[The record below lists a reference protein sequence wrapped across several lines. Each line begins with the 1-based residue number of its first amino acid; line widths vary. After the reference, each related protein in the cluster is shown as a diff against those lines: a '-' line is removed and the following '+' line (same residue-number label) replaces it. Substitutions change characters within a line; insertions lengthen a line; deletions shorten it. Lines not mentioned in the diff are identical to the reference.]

1 MPDPMPDTPT
11 TDLTD
16 GAEAIRE
23 RENQHVRA
31 REELVVLTKTL
42 VCDLADPADIR
53 RAVVAQNFSLPVS
66 LCDEELEALLNFH
79 LNGYGATAEPTE
91 AVRKRPVLRSAREI
105 CALQIPPVAWT
116 VTGLLPTGLSILA
129 GKPKVGKSFLA
140 LHLGLAVASGGYALG
155 SREYSAPQGNV
166 IALLLEDT
174 DRRLQERLT
183 KLQQGQPQPDAL
195 HISIRW
201 PRGGEALEALDEWC
215 KEIKPRLVI
224 VDTLQQ
230 VRALS
235 RGRNANAYESD
246 YLAISGLKQLADKYD
261 MALLVLHHQRKMG
274 CEDIYDSVSGTLG
287 ITGAADT
294 TFILQRAK
302 SGVSSIL
309 SGRGRDLDDFALAVQ
324 FDKPSGLWRLLGDA
338 HEVALSSQRQEVL
351 KALRESGPV
360 GPTALA
366 VVLGKNVNVV
376 KQTLFQMARAGD
388 VFRAGNGTYTL

>member
-1 MPDPMPDTPT
+1 MATTSTATEADTP
-11 TDLTD
+11 
-16 GAEAIRE
+16 ERIRE
-23 RENQHVRA
+23 RENQRVKA
-31 REELVVLTKTL
+31 REESVVLVKTL
-42 VCDLADPADIR
+42 MCELADPTDIR
-53 RAVVAQNFSLPVS
+53 KAVGAQNFSLPVS
-66 LCDEELEALLNFH
+66 LCDEELEALLKFH
-79 LNGYGATAEPTE
+79 LNGYGGTPEPAE
-91 AVRKRPVLRSAREI
+91 AARKRPILRTAREI
-105 CALQIPPVAWT
+105 CALQIPPVAWI
-116 VTGLLPTGLSILA
+116 VSGLLPTGLSVLA

-140 LHLGLAVASGGYALG
+140 LHLSLAVASGGYALG
-155 SREYSAPQGNV
+155 SRDYSAPQGPV

-201 PRGGEALEALDEWC
+201 PRGGEGIEALDEWC

-246 YLAISGLKQLADKYD
+246 YLAISGLKQMADRYN

-287 ITGAADT
+287 ITGAADSIY
-294 TFILQRAK
+294 ILQRAK

-309 SGRGRDLDDFALAVQ
+309 SGRGRDLDDFSLAVQ

-351 KALRESGPV
+351 KALRESGPL

-376 KQTLFQMARAGD
+376 KQTLFQMAKAGD
-388 VFRAGNGTYTL
+388 VFRAGNGIYTL